1 MLNVN
6 EIRAA
11 VENESTRSAWTKGV
25 KVYALELVDD
35 LAESISG
42 GYFDTDDLESPAL
55 LRRQL
60 LNGASDWNQ
69 YSWGGCSLI
78 YDTEIAARLC
88 TPSELKKTHG
98 GERNPNNR
106 EQWLDVQARALRMA
120 ANMVISAAA
129 SVARKGA

>member
-11 VENESTRSAWTKGV
+11 VENESTRSAWMKGV

-42 GYFDTDDLESPAL
+42 GYFGADGLESPAL

-60 LNGASDWNQ
+60 LNGASDWNE

-98 GERNPNNR
+98 GERNPNSR
-106 EQWLDVQARALRMA
+106 ERWLDVQARALRRA